1 LFSSGRRVMSMYDL
15 EEDRLVA
22 EIMGRGAR
30 RLLIQLPDGLKNEG
44 PRLANLIRD
53 KTGAEVFV
61 SASPAWGAC
70 DLSLDA
76 AARLRADL
84 LVHYG
89 HNEFLRDG
97 SNGIPVLYIP
107 AKSRHE
113 TKPVVE
119 KALPLLH
126 GTRIGVATVVQHIH
140 TLTETTKLLEDKGFK
155 IYLPGRGPW
164 AHETGQVLGCDYF
177 GLKKIESEVDSFL
190 VIGSYFHALGASL
203 SVEKPTI
210 HADPYDGTARNL
222 DQDRARIIRQ
232 RYAMVEKARRAQ
244 KFGIIVSTKPGQSNP
259 TIALSIQR
267 KLEESGKRGVILY
280 ADEVVPDKLLDFTD
294 IEAYVDTACPR
305 LALDDPERFSKPIV
319 TRDEIMVAI
328 GAWTWE
334 ELLERG
340 LIRL

>member
-1 LFSSGRRVMSMYDL
+1 MSMYDL
-15 EEDRLVA
+15 EEGRLVA

-30 RLLIQLPDGLKNEG
+30 RLLVQLPDGLKNEG
-44 PRLANLIRD
+44 PRLASLIRE
-53 KTGAEVFV
+53 KTGAEVFI
-61 SASPAWGAC
+61 SATPAWGAC

-76 AARLRADL
+76 AARLKADL

-97 SNGIPVLYIP
+97 SNGIPVVYIP

-113 TKPVVE
+113 TIPVIE
-119 KALPLLH
+119 KALQLLQ
-126 GTRIGVATVVQHIH
+126 GTRIGVATVVQHLH
-140 TLTETTKLLEDKGFK
+140 TLPETTKLLEARGFK
-155 IYLPGRGPW
+155 VQLPGRGPW
-164 AHETGQVLGCDYF
+164 AHDSGQVLGCDYF
-177 GLKKIESEVDSFL
+177 GLKRIESEVDSFL

-210 HADPYDGTARNL
+210 LADPYDQTARNL

-232 RYAMVEKARRAQ
+232 RYAMVEKARQAHT
-244 KFGIIVSTKPGQSNP
+244 FGIIVSTKPGQSNP
-259 TIALSIQR
+259 TIAMNIQR
-267 KLEESGKRGVILY
+267 QLEENGKKAVVLY

-294 IEAYVDTACPR
+294 IDAFVDTACPR

-319 TRDEIMVAI
+319 TRDEIMVVI

-334 ELLERG
+334 QLLERG
-340 LIRL
+340 LVRL

>member
-1 LFSSGRRVMSMYDL
+1 LSMYDL

-22 EIMGRGAR
+22 EITGRGAR

-44 PRLANLIRD
+44 PRLASLIRD

-76 AARLRADL
+76 AARLKADL

-97 SNGIPVLYIP
+97 SNGIPVVYIP

-113 TKPVVE
+113 IIPVVE
-119 KALPLLH
+119 KALPLLQ
-126 GTRIGVATVVQHIH
+126 GTRIGLATVVQHLH
-140 TLTETTKLLEDKGFK
+140 TLPEMTRFLESKGFK
-155 IYLPGRGPW
+155 VQHPGRGPW
-164 AHETGQVLGCDYF
+164 AHETGQLLGCDYF
-177 GLKKIESEVDSFL
+177 GLKRIEPETDSFL

-203 SVEKPTI
+203 SVQKPTI
-210 HADPYDGTARNL
+210 LADPYDGTVRLL
-222 DQDRARIIRQ
+222 DQDRDRIIRQ
-232 RYAMVEKARRAQ
+232 RYAMVEKARQANS
-244 KFGIIVSTKPGQSNP
+244 FGIIVSTKPGQTNP
-259 TIALSIQR
+259 TIALNIQR
-267 KLEESGKRGVILY
+267 QLEENGKKATILY
-280 ADEVVPDKLLDFTD
+280 ADEVVPDKFLDFTE
-294 IEAYVDTACPR
+294 IEAFVDTACPR

-319 TRDEIMVAI
+319 TRDEIMVVI

-334 ELLERG
+334 QLLERG
-340 LIRL
+340 LVRL

>member
-1 LFSSGRRVMSMYDL
+1 MYDL

-22 EIMGRGAR
+22 EITGRGAR
-30 RLLIQLPDGLKNEG
+30 RLLVQLPDGLKNEG
-44 PRLANLIRD
+44 PRLARLVRE

-76 AARLRADL
+76 AARLKADL

-89 HNEFLRDG
+89 HNEFLRDA
-97 SNGIPVLYIP
+97 SNGIPVVYIP

-113 TKPVVE
+113 IIPVVE

-126 GTRIGVATVVQHIH
+126 GTQIGLATVVQHLH
-140 TLTETTKLLEDKGFK
+140 TLPETTRFLESKGFK
-155 IYLPGRGPW
+155 VQHPGRGPW

-177 GLKKIESEVDSFL
+177 GLKRIEPEIDSFL
-190 VIGSYFHALGASL
+190 VIGSYFHGLGASL
-203 SVEKPTI
+203 SVQKPTI
-210 HADPYDGTARNL
+210 LADPYDGTVRLL
-222 DQDRARIIRQ
+222 DQDRAKIIRQ
-232 RYAMVEKARRAQ
+232 RYAMVEKARHANN
-244 KFGIIVSTKPGQSNP
+244 FGIIVSTKPGQSNP
-259 TIALSIQR
+259 TIALNIQHQ
-267 KLEESGKRGVILY
+267 LEENGKKAVILY

-294 IEAYVDTACPR
+294 IEAFVDTACPR

-334 ELLERG
+334 QLLERG
-340 LIRL
+340 LVRL

>member
-1 LFSSGRRVMSMYDL
+1 MSMYDL

-22 EIMGRGAR
+22 EIIGRGAR

-44 PRLANLIRD
+44 PRLSRLIRE

-61 SASPAWGAC
+61 SAVSAWGAC

-76 AARLRADL
+76 ATRFKADL

-97 SNGIPVLYIP
+97 SNGIPVIYVP

-113 TKPVVE
+113 TIPIVE
-119 KALPLLH
+119 KALPFLQGKRVGL
-126 GTRIGVATVVQHIH
+126 ATVVQHLH
-140 TLTETTKLLEDKGFK
+140 TLTETTKFLESKGLTVK
-155 IYLPGRGPW
+155 IPGRGPW
-164 AHETGQVLGCDYF
+164 AHDNGQVLGCDYF
-177 GLKKIESEVDSFL
+177 GLKRIEPDVDSFL
-190 VIGSYFHALGASL
+190 IVGSYFHGLGAAL

-210 HADPYDGTARNL
+210 LADPYDGTVHRL
-222 DQDRARIIRQ
+222 DEDRDRIIRH
-232 RYAMVEKARRAQ
+232 RYAMVEKARKADN
-244 KFGIIVSTKPGQSNP
+244 FGIIISTKPGQSNP

-267 KLEESGKRGVILY
+267 QLEESGKKAVLLY
-280 ADEVVPDKLLDFTD
+280 ADEIIPEKLLDFTEV
-294 IEAYVDTACPR
+294 EAFVDTACPR

-319 TRDEIMVAI
+319 SRDEIMVVM

-334 ELLERG
+334 QLLEHG
-340 LIRL
+340 LVRL